1 MTIFFLWYRSG
12 VGNFNHGS
20 WQSGDKRLDKSEAL
34 KIFLAN
40 RPTAYFESLAEHIA
54 FDRELGLVDVE
65 SVLPSINDFLL
76 SKSIKSRC
84 SFVTV
89 MH

>member
-1 MTIFFLWYRSG
+1 MMNFLVVSTV

-20 WQSGDKRLDKSEAL
+20 WQSGDKLLDKSEAL
-34 KIFLAN
+34 KIFLEN
-40 RPTAYFESLAEHIA
+40 RPQAYYESLAEQIS
-54 FDRELGLVDVE
+54 FDRELGLLDID

-84 SFVTV
+84 AFVTV
-89 MH
+89 MY